1 MLADVLTSDCI
12 RLNVACDHWKEAVKA
27 GTDLLLEKNCI
38 EPNYL
43 EAIIHHHETFG
54 PYMVVAPGIV
64 LAHARPEDG
73 AKKVSISLVTLKRPI
88 VFGNIT
94 NDPVKVVFTFA
105 TTDNK
110 GHLALLA
117 NLMELLSN
125 EEDIKMIMSTNQVST
140 VLNIIKQYSKLSI

>member
-1 MLADVLTSDCI
+1 MLADVLKSDCI
-12 RLNVACDHWKEAVKA
+12 RLNVACDNWKEAVKA

-43 EAIIHHHETFG
+43 AAIIHHHETFG

-73 AKKVSISLVTLKRPI
+73 AKKVSISLVTLKTPI

-94 NDPVKVVFTFA
+94 NDPVKLVFTFA
-105 TTDNK
+105 TTDSK
-110 GHLALLA
+110 GHLALLT
-117 NLMELLSN
+117 NLMELLSD
-125 EEDIKMIMSTNQVST
+125 EEDIQTIMSASQVSS
-140 VLNIIKQYSKLSI
+140 VIDIIKQYFN

>member
-1 MLADVLTSDCI
+1 MLTDFLTSDCI
-12 RLNVACDHWKEAVKA
+12 RLNVACENWKEAVKA

-38 EPNYL
+38 EPSYL
-43 EAIIHHHETFG
+43 KAIIHHHEVFG

-73 AKKVSISLVTLKRPI
+73 AKKVSISLVTLKTPM
-88 VFGNIT
+88 VFGNII
-94 NDPVKVVFTFA
+94 NDPVKLVFTFA

-110 GHLALLA
+110 VHLSLLA

-125 EEDIKMIMSTNQVST
+125 EEDIQTIMSASQVSS
-140 VLNIIKQYSKLSI
+140 VIDIIKQYSN